1 MVENP
6 EFLALLDK
14 HHLKHDITLE
24 TRVEVAARMMC
35 LCPTNLDAYVIAF
48 GDIPETYKQFMS
60 IVDFV
65 KMEQDEKLHSLQEA
79 LGELSREGD
88 KIYSKEVSLDVATSL
103 DK

>member
-1 MVENP
+1 
-6 EFLALLDK
+6 
-14 HHLKHDITLE
+14 
-24 TRVEVAARMMC
+24 
-35 LCPTNLDAYVIAF
+35 
-48 GDIPETYKQFMS
+48 MS